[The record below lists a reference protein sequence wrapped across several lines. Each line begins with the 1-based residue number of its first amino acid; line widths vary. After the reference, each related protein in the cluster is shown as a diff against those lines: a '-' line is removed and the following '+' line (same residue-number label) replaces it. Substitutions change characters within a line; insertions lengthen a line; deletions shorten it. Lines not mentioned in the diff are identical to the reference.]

1 MTNLESQKD
10 KVVFRKVT
18 SKDITEI
25 MKIER
30 ECFHKNIAENEET
43 IIERINVY
51 NEGFL
56 VALIA
61 NEIIGYISSEIW
73 DFNEVIDPNFVK
85 LNHSITEVHIKD
97 GTELYISSLGV
108 LNKYQ
113 GLGLGSLMFNH
124 LINQHLKM
132 NRNIKSVVLLT
143 ANEFSNA
150 MAMYKKQGF
159 EILFEIE
166 SVFHFDKNNYQNG
179 IVMRKF
185 Y

>member
-1 MTNLESQKD
+1 
-10 KVVFRKVT
+10 
-18 SKDITEI
+18 
-25 MKIER
+25 MKIEQ
-30 ECFHKNIAENEET
+30 ECFHKNIAENKET

-56 VALIA
+56 VALLE
-61 NEIIGYISSEIW
+61 NEIIGYISSELW
-73 DFNEVIDPNFVK
+73 NFKEVIDPNFVE

-97 GTELYISSLGV
+97 GTELYISSMGV

-113 GLGLGSLMFNH
+113 GLGLGSLMFNY

-132 NRNIKSVVLLT
+132 NPNIKSVVLLT
-143 ANEFSNA
+143 ANEFSKA
-150 MAMYKKQGF
+150 MAMYKKEGF
-159 EILFEIE
+159 KILFEID
-166 SVFHFDKNNYQNG
+166 SVFQFDKNNNQNG